1 MTQSPLGRIL
11 KAVNIA
17 IAILLAVA
25 LGLIYWY
32 AWRPLPIRSGSV
44 DAPLNAPGEVLFDSL
59 GEPHIRAAN
68 LEDALF
74 LQGYVTAQ
82 DRLWQMDSLR
92 RLAGGN
98 LAEILGPIGL
108 EPDREARKLRLRRMA
123 EAAYT
128 TLATEDRNAFAAYAR

>member
-1 MTQSPLGRIL
+1 MRCLE
-11 KAVNIA
+11 
-17 IAILLAVA
+17 
-25 LGLIYWY
+25 
-32 AWRPLPIRSGSV
+32 RPLPIRSGSV

-108 EPDREARKLRLRRMA
+108 EPDRRSGVGRARQDQLGRAGRASGPCPGTSEDHDDHRQNVRQRVPHVGRRRGEQVHA
-123 EAAYT
+123 HQC
-128 TLATEDRNAFAAYAR
+128 